1 MVFLIAGGI
10 TMLIIDLLIEEFNEG
25 SHNNFS
31 SWLAGVWWTFGV
43 YQFFERCYLAFVLCC
58 LPSLTILIVKL
69 VRRSSHAERV

>member
-1 MVFLIAGGI
+1 MVFLIACGV
-10 TMLIIDLLIEEFNEG
+10 TMLVIDLLIQEFNEG

-31 SWLAGVWWTFGV
+31 SWLAGVYWTFGV

-69 VRRSSHAERV
+69 VRRFSYAERV